1 MPPCLTAMPS
11 LNGNTMRLFK
21 NLFSH
26 DHNII
31 CSETIGVIGLPMQTL
46 FIVVIMYHVQ
56 FISTNSIFEKD
67 ERSCTVQL

>member
-11 LNGNTMRLFK
+11 PTGNMRLFK
-21 NLFSH
+21 NLLPH
-26 DHNII
+26 DHNIMF
-31 CSETIGVIGLPMQTL
+31 SETIGVIGAPMQTL